1 MNKIALVLLAVF
13 CSLPPVFAREPDL
26 DNAEAWVGTWKRTDG
41 GQTLT
46 ISFAHDSTRCTISYS
61 KGTPD
66 SGKMVGNGDTIEFEG
81 STKGGYEHS
90 QGTLTLTAGNTKII
104 KRQTIFAQDGPEK
117 HLSAT
122 YVRTANNRGLPSTEE
137 MQSDSA
143 GDGDV
148 YSYFRGTY
156 QADDNPDS
164 TITIKV
170 HGNKATIRYSLGGE
184 TRSGTI
190 HEGGEIQ
197 YRVSST
203 QRGTMVRSESGG
215 IDVRVV
221 SSNGHV
227 ETERYTRIR

>member
-1 MNKIALVLLAVF
+1 MSKALLVVAAIF
-13 CSLPPVFAREPDL
+13 FALPSVFAKPDL
-26 DNAEAWVGTWKRTDG
+26 DSAEAWVGTWKRADG

-46 ISFAHDSTRCTISYS
+46 ITFDHDSVRCTISYS

-66 SGKMVGNGDTIEFEG
+66 RGKMVGNGDTIEFEG
-81 STKGGYEHS
+81 STNGGYDHS
-90 QGTLTLTAGNTKII
+90 QGTLRLTAGNTKIV
-104 KRQTIFAQDGPEK
+104 KNQTVFAQDGPEK
-117 HLSAT
+117 HLTAI
-122 YVRTANNRGLPSTEE
+122 YVRTASNRGLPANEE
-137 MQSDSA
+137 MQSESA
-143 GDGDV
+143 GDNDM

-156 QADDNPDS
+156 QAEDNPDS

-170 HGNKATIRYSLGGE
+170 HGNKATISYSLGGI
-184 TRSGTI
+184 TRTGTI

-221 SSNGHV
+221 SNNGHV
-227 ETERYTRIR
+227 ETERYDRIR